1 MKLIYGISLFI
12 LFMVLSFPLTS
23 DAFSRRS
30 HHSEMGPQT
39 APLNTNQT
47 IRHDVSPQAVPEPP
61 ALLLMSIGIGLLA
74 VGTVVKRFRRPHNLP
89 Q

>member
-1 MKLIYGISLFI
+1 MKLISSII
-12 LFMVLSFPLTS
+12 LSAVFMVLSFPVTS

-39 APLNTNQT
+39 APLNTSQT
-47 IRHDVSPQAVPEPP
+47 IRDDVSARAVPEPP
-61 ALLLMSIGIGLLA
+61 ALLLMSIGVGLMA
-74 VGTVVKRFRRPHNLP
+74 VGAMLKRFKSP